1 MRKTKLE
8 IFHIVTI
15 VAWVSRLF
23 QALVQV
29 LIISL
34 VTSILNIEEYAA
46 FVLITSLTAWYMLAD
61 FGIGLSLQNTI
72 SELRT
77 KNEDPSK
84 YIGSAIVALI
94 FLYVFF
100 SLLLYLFST
109 MLSESLLLRYE
120 NIKNQSIIFF
130 ISSIL
135 MLTSAMSSIIYKIW
149 YAVEKGYL
157 SNILPAIASIIS
169 LALIY
174 AIGLLYKSD
183 ENLLLYIMVAF
194 LLPTCFFPF
203 FFMIKLIL
211 VNNFY
216 WEKDLSIFLVKRGSG
231 FFLFGLVAAITLQLD
246 YLIISRILDS
256 NSDIIIYHTL
266 SKVFS
271 ISFFIYSAFL
281 LAIWPNITEK
291 ISSGQSYLIK
301 SYIKKYIPLGIYF
314 MIFFTF
320 LIIIFIDKI
329 MPFLVK
335 NTEVKVPVTLIILFG
350 IYYIIR
356 VITDTFAMI
365 LQSGNNLKPLWTAVP
380 IQAAL
385 SVTLQLYLAEKLGL
399 NGILIALI
407 LSFLLTVSWYLP
419 FKVLRILN

>member
-1 MRKTKLE
+1 MKKTKLE
-8 IFHIVTI
+8 TFHIVTI
-15 VAWVSRLF
+15 VAWISRIF

-29 LIISL
+29 VIILL
-34 VTSILNIEEYAA
+34 VTSILNTEEYAA
-46 FVLITSLTAWYMLAD
+46 FVLLTSLITWYMLAD
-61 FGIGLSLQNTI
+61 FGIGLSLQNII

-77 KNEDPSK
+77 KNENPSK

-94 FLYVFF
+94 VLYIFF

-109 MLSESLLLRYE
+109 VLAESLLARYE
-120 NIKNQSIIFF
+120 NIQNQNTIFF

-174 AIGLLYKSD
+174 AIGILYKNN

-194 LLPTCFFPF
+194 LLPTCFLPF
-203 FFMIKLIL
+203 FFMVKLIL
-211 VNNFY
+211 ANNFFF
-216 WEKDLSIFLVKRGSG
+216 EKDLSIFLVKRGSG

-246 YLIISRILDS
+246 YIIISHTLNS
-256 NSDIIIYHTL
+256 NSDLIIYHTL
-266 SKVFS
+266 SKVFG

-291 ISSGQSYLIK
+291 ISSGQSHLIK
-301 SYIKKYIPLGIYF
+301 NYIKKYIPLGIYF

-320 LIIIFIDKI
+320 LVVILIDSI
-329 MPFLVK
+329 MPFLVR
-335 NTEVKVPVTLIILFG
+335 NTEIKVSVALIILFG

-399 NGILIALI
+399 NGVLIALI